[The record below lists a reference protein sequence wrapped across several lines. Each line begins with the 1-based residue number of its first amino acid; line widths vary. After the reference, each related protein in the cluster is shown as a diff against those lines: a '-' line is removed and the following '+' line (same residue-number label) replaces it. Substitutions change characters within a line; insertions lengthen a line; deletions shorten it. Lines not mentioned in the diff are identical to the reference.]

1 MKTTACLARLAL
13 LLGLT
18 AAGTLIAADKAVTPE
33 VRVTVV
39 FDHPEKYTD
48 VKEYDFDSENTRGRD
63 HYLPLLKEHIEAEA
77 GRLLA
82 PGQKV
87 TITFSDIDLAGD
99 FEPWHGPRFNDIR
112 VVKEIYPPRLTFTFR
127 LTDENGRVVGEGE
140 RKLIDLAYQ
149 MRITGGF
156 RDDPLRYEK
165 DLLNDWLRT
174 ELKVR
179 KS

>member
-1 MKTTACLARLAL
+1 MKTTVSLARLAL

-18 AAGTLIAADKAVTPE
+18 AAGTLFAADKTAAPAN
-33 VRVTVV
+33 RVTVV

-48 VKEYDFDSENTRGRD
+48 VKEYDFDNDNVSGRD
-63 HYLPLLKEHIEAEA
+63 HYLPLLKEHIEDVA

-87 TITFSDIDLAGD
+87 TITFSDIDLAGE
-99 FEPWHGPRFNDIR
+99 FEPWHGPRFNDVR
-112 VVKEIYPPRLTFTFR
+112 MVKEIYPPRLTFTFQ
-127 LTDENGRVVGEGE
+127 LTDESGRVLGEGE
-140 RKLIDLAYQ
+140 RKLVDLAYQ
-149 MRITGGF
+149 MRIGGGF

-165 DLLNDWLRT
+165 DMLGDWMRDELRA
-174 ELKVR
+174 R